1 MASDFGFTLDD
12 LSDSASLTSKI
23 GDGYNPGGRESLRT
37 SSSLEGYEDQSLT
50 TRDVTEIMSR
60 RRLN

>member
-1 MASDFGFTLDD
+1 MSSDFGFTLDD
-12 LSDSASLTSKI
+12 LSNSAALTSKI
-23 GDGYNPGGRESLRT
+23 GDGYNPDGRESLRT